1 MRRENI
7 SGQLSSLTIQ
17 PAIFRTTRLCFT
29 TPTSSDEQ
37 SLKPWLPFFWP
48 LVPLFLRHLFGGAP
62 PLATRT
68 SLLPRTSCHIQP
80 CSVGIHLSSRN
91 SFTILSC
98 SFQSKVHGAE
108 NQLCLAGNAQSA
120 SC

>member
-1 MRRENI
+1 MGRENI

-62 PLATRT
+62 PLPPVQACCPEHRV
-68 SLLPRTSCHIQP
+68 IF
-80 CSVGIHLSSRN
+80 SR
-91 SFTILSC
+91 
-98 SFQSKVHGAE
+98 VV
-108 NQLCLAGNAQSA
+108 
-120 SC
+120 